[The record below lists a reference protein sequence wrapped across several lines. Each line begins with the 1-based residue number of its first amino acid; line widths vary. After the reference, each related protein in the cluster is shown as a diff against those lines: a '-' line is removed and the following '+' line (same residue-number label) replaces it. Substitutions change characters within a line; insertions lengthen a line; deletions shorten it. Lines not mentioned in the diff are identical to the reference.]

1 MVLTSLRSTMNR
13 QEFERFVLPI
23 YARGIGWLARNEI
36 TKTPN
41 VPDNLDNRERSIMNK
56 PKSKFDEQWKLIRGR
71 STEWFSLMAEPD
83 LKKVDKADD
92 KLDKFVTIL
101 QVKYGY
107 TRQQA
112 REEINRRWVA
122 FYRARSMAAG

>member
-1 MVLTSLRSTMNR
+1 
-13 QEFERFVLPI
+13 
-23 YARGIGWLARNEI
+23 
-36 TKTPN
+36 
-41 VPDNLDNRERSIMNK
+41 MNK
-56 PKSKFDEQWKLIRGR
+56 QKSKFDEKWKIIRGQ
-71 STEWFSLMAEPD
+71 SLAWFSLMAEQD

-112 REEINRRWVA
+112 REEINKRWVV
-122 FYRARSMAAG
+122 FYRANKVAS

>member
-1 MVLTSLRSTMNR
+1 MS
-13 QEFERFVLPI
+13 
-23 YARGIGWLARNEI
+23 ARNEI

-41 VPDNLDNRERSIMNK
+41 NQINWTYYEECTMNK
-56 PKSKFDEQWKLIRGR
+56 PKSKFDEKWKLIR
-71 STEWFSLMAEPD
+71 SQSMDWFSLMAEQD

-107 TRQQA
+107 TREQA
-112 REEINRRWVA
+112 RDEINKRWVL
-122 FYRARSMAAG
+122 FYRATNKVNA

>member
-1 MVLTSLRSTMNR
+1 
-13 QEFERFVLPI
+13 
-23 YARGIGWLARNEI
+23 
-36 TKTPN
+36 
-41 VPDNLDNRERSIMNK
+41 MNK
-56 PKSKFDEQWKLIRGR
+56 QKSKFDEKWKLVRGQ

-112 REEINRRWVA
+112 KEEINKRWTV
-122 FYRARSMAAG
+122 FYRAQNNASA